1 MKGVIIAVALS
12 WHLLFGSLI
21 FFTGNGEACPFNS
34 LTSCFLKIEER
45 NYAMVCAADENR

>member
-21 FFTGNGEACPFNS
+21 FLTGNGEACPFHS